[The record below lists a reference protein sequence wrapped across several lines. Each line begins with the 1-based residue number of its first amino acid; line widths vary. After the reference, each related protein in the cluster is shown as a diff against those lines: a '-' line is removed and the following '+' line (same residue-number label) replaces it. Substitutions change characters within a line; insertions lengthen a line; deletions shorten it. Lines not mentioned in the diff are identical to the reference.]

1 MTHERKERVA
11 RWMRNA
17 PGLGDNKKFAGISI
31 RERVWYGA
39 EIGRQQHD
47 ETREHPT
54 IGVSCSF
61 EVRLR
66 RLAVFEVGHQGLR
79 RVSSDVL
86 AWDEHRCGTMQ
97 PIVRSRKIINDFV
110 RLLMRP
116 LRLFNRVRAVH
127 GVGCATTA
135 CALACVLMNGCA
147 RRAPTDPQLV
157 AVWVRTLYG
166 AIRVERLSPPVASR
180 LTTYAVTALYAG
192 IAAVDTI
199 LPALDSTLRG
209 IPHLPRADRPWELDG
224 TLVAIAAERT
234 VLDSLLKEALPT
246 TRAAF
251 VRLADSLLTDRVRHG
266 VSDVAQARSDALGA
280 RIGLLIVA
288 WSRADGFAGTRGRPY
303 APSVGVGAWI
313 NDAPA
318 NTYATQNLSGA
329 SEFVSLDNPAN
340 QQRTGNMSDRGL
352 ILSRPKAATLSALPA
367 ANMAGATEPYWREVR
382 PFVLHSWDA
391 CAVTPAPPY
400 SLDTSSALYHDAR
413 AVYDTKAALTA
424 EQRTIAYYWADNA
437 GESGTP
443 VGHWLSIAS
452 QIISERH
459 LDAATAVR
467 VVLATAVAQ
476 ADAFVAAWGYKYLYG
491 HLRPR
496 TYIRRVIDATWEP
509 LIPTPP
515 FPERPAGHST
525 QSAAAAAV
533 LTAFIGA
540 VPFTDSTSISIG
552 HTVRYFA
559 SFQAASEEAG
569 MSRVYGG
576 IHYPSGNTSGL
587 ALGRC
592 VGAKVAAA
600 FGATTVNQRSTR

>member
-1 MTHERKERVA
+1 MS
-11 RWMRNA
+11 
-17 PGLGDNKKFAGISI
+17 G
-31 RERVWYGA
+31 
-39 EIGRQQHD
+39 
-47 ETREHPT
+47 
-54 IGVSCSF
+54 C
-61 EVRLR
+61 
-66 RLAVFEVGHQGLR
+66 VF
-79 RVSSDVL
+79 
-86 AWDEHRCGTMQ
+86 
-97 PIVRSRKIINDFV
+97 
-110 RLLMRP
+110 
-116 LRLFNRVRAVH
+116 
-127 GVGCATTA
+127 
-135 CALACVLMNGCA
+135 
-147 RRAPTDPQLV
+147 RAPTNPQLI

-166 AIRVERLSPPVASR
+166 AVRVERLSPPVASR
-180 LTTYAVTALYAG
+180 LTAYAATALYAG
-192 IAAVDTI
+192 LAAVDPV

-209 IPHLPRADRPWELDG
+209 IPHLPRADRPSELDG
-224 TLVAIAAERT
+224 TLVAVAAERT
-234 VLDSLLKEALPT
+234 VLDSLLNEALPT

-251 VRLADSLLTDRVRHG
+251 GRLADSISTDRVTHG
-266 VSDVAQARSDALGA
+266 VSAAARERSDALGA

-303 APSVGVGAWI
+303 TPSVGVGAWI

-318 NTYATQNLSGA
+318 NTFATQNLSGA
-329 SEFVSLDNPAN
+329 SEFVALDNPAN
-340 QQRTGNMSDRGL
+340 QQRAGNMSDRGL
-352 ILSRPKAATLSALPA
+352 IMSRPKAATIQSLPA

-382 PFVLHSWDA
+382 PFVLHSWEA

-400 SLDTSSALYHDAR
+400 SVDRASALYHDAR
-413 AVYDTKAALTA
+413 AVYDTRAALTA

-459 LDAATAVR
+459 LDAATAAR

-552 HTVRYFA
+552 HAVRHFA